1 MERKNQIVA
10 MLTEAFALA
19 HLEVVNDSHMHSVP
33 PNSETHFKLVL
44 VSEDFEGLPK
54 VRRHQQ
60 VYRLLTPLMSE
71 GLHAVALHLH
81 TPSEWSS
88 KAQAAP
94 SSPNCMG
101 GSKSS

>member
-1 MERKNQIVA
+1 MERKKQIVA

-19 HLEVVNDSHMHSVP
+19 HLEVVNESHLHSVP

-88 KAQAAP
+88 KSQTAP

>member
-19 HLEVVNDSHMHSVP
+19 HLEVVNESHMHSVP

-60 VYRLLTPLMSE
+60 VYRLTPLMSE